1 MSVGHVARAFE
12 AAGLPTVVVQIRAFR
27 HVAEEMK
34 LPRTIITRHPM
45 GRPLGAPGDHRR
57 QRQVVT
63 AALRLLETAT
73 RGPALVELPEPYR
86 PPTPPA

>member
-12 AAGLPTVVVQIRAFR
+12 AAGLATVVVQIRAFR

-34 LPRTIITRHPM
+34 MPRVVITRHPL
-45 GRPLGAPGDHRR
+45 GRPLGAPGDRR
-57 QRQVVT
+57 CQRRVVR

-73 RGPALVELPEPYR
+73 RAPTLVELPEPYR
-86 PPTPPA
+86 LPMSPI